1 MVQYKNQDLKKE
13 RERPM
18 KKRLFF
24 NKYDDMK
31 YISHLDLLRV
41 MDRLLRRAGVPIK
54 YSQGFHPR
62 PKISLGNPISLGTE
76 AFNEPMDIEL
86 REDMTN
92 AELMEKLN
100 SKSVLGFEFTKV
112 IDIDGKT
119 SIADEYKEMRYEIT
133 GDASSLDRLYE
144 LLSRDEILLVK
155 EKKGK
160 VETKDL
166 KPRIKFFERKGDMI
180 NLVIENMSPNSLL
193 NICEVAIKDVAI
205 KRFCVEK

>member
-1 MVQYKNQDLKKE
+1 
-13 RERPM
+13 M

-41 MDRLLRRAGVPIK
+41 MDRLLRRSGVPIK

-92 AELMEKLN
+92 DELMKRLN

-133 GDASSLDRLYE
+133 GDPSSLEKIYN
-144 LLSRDEILLVK
+144 LLSQDEILLVK

-160 VETKDL
+160 IETKNL
-166 KPRIKFFERKGDMI
+166 KPRIKFFEKKENMI
-180 NLVIENMSPNSLL
+180 NVIIETMSPNSLL
-193 NICEVAIKDVAI
+193 NICEVPIKDVEI